1 MITYMFQ
8 VVVTAFFGPLFPLLL
23 YSIGSSTNPR
33 IIRLQKGL
41 YRLRNSVYTT
51 HLFFSTSLLVAA
63 IVRFQQVPSIVEVLF
78 MTRMISLQSHISYIL
93 MDSHSLGSGLL
104 EQPLNTP
111 WLFSLRLSSFAHSI
125 ATWTL
130 DTSKTVRPVGYE
142 AALVCHH
149 LRGAI
154 DISPIFQD
162 VGFLFVLKWVVVA
175 VGCIVFMVLMIG
187 IFRFMSGVPNLMGRF
202 MRRNI
207 PLAVQQN
214 AVQVVRVGLLLTWVL
229 NLIFETINVLKG
241 RSEMKKLSGEQFKDN
256 DWGYGQTTAV
266 MLWAPFMCEV
276 FVETWS
282 MLALHDTLSVPNT
295 ELRQKSS
302 PTSMTRKMYV
312 IQRR

>member
-1 MITYMFQ
+1 MITYIFQ
-8 VVVTAFFGPLFPLLL
+8 VVVTIFFGPLFPLLL

-33 IIRLQKGL
+33 IIRLQEGL
-41 YRLRNSVYTT
+41 RKLRNSVYTT

-78 MTRMISLQSHISYIL
+78 MSYMISLQYNISYIL
-93 MDSHSLGSGLL
+93 LVSDTEGKRLLGN
-104 EQPLNTP
+104 PLRTP
-111 WLFSLRLSSFAHSI
+111 WLLSLVFNSI
-125 ATWTL
+125 AYSIASWTL
-130 DTSKTVRPVGYE
+130 DQSKTVRPVGYE
-142 AALVCHH
+142 AALACHH

-162 VGFLFVLKWVVVA
+162 VDLLSLFKWMAVA
-175 VGCIVFMVLMIG
+175 VGCIVFMVLIVSK
-187 IFRFMSGVPNLMGRF
+187 FMSDVPKMMGRF

-214 AVQVVRVGLLLTWVL
+214 ATQVIRIGLLLNWVL
-229 NLIFETINVLKG
+229 SLIFETINVLNA
-241 RSEMKKLSGEQFKDN
+241 RSKMKKLSGEQFKDN

-282 MLALHDTLSVPNT
+282 MLALHDALSVPNT
-295 ELRQKSS
+295 ELRQKYS
-302 PTSMTRKMYV
+302 PTSMTCKMYV
-312 IQRR
+312 T